1 MSICKV
7 QCPRCIGEGWI
18 EYKDE
23 ASNVNRKLK
32 CKVCDDEGMAF
43 VQDIIDYYAYMSD
56 KAPENDKVI
65 RWESY
70 LKLEQKDSKDCE
82 NTSVETEG

>member
-1 MSICKV
+1 
-7 QCPRCIGEGWI
+7 
-18 EYKDE
+18 
-23 ASNVNRKLK
+23 
-32 CKVCDDEGMAF
+32 MAF

-65 RWESY
+65 RWNSY
-70 LKLEQKDSKDCE
+70 LKLETKGYTDCE